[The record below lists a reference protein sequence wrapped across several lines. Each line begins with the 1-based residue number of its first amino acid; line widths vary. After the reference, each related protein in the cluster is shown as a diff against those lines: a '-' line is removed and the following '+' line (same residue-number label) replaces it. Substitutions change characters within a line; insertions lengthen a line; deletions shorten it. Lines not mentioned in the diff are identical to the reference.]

1 MRRKEEWLFPL
12 SVTPAL
18 QGARGDQWR
27 ELTEHITSLD
37 EDHVDSLAF
46 GLMMIQLCGCATCQ
60 PGCYKLSLGCGTCA
74 YRTVANIK
82 GTDSQVLRRFQ
93 NARSQVEQFI
103 QTQDMGTV
111 FPINS
116 IKIAVAG
123 D

>member
-12 SVTPAL
+12 SVSPSL
-18 QGARGDQWR
+18 QSARGDQWR
-27 ELTEHITSLD
+27 ELTEHISTLD
-37 EDHVDSLAF
+37 EEHIDSLAF

-60 PGCYKLSLGCGTCA
+60 PGCYKLSLGCSTCA

-103 QTQDMGTV
+103 QTE
-111 FPINS
+111 S
-116 IKIAVAG
+116 IDAVYPTSNITIAVAG